1 SDGAAQLRVGNA
13 HDLKLW
19 ARRGKD
25 RTQRVEDRGYLQRAA
40 NGHDVRD
47 RWVVRRCVEKG
58 KAGFLE
64 LAHSTINVQIQWNV
78 ESFESIR
85 RAGLRGNR
93 SVSAFH
99 NLRSPS
105 AKNE

>member
-1 SDGAAQLRVGNA
+1 MHSDFVGACAVHDDGAAATQFFKDLSDGAAQLRVGNA

-19 ARRGKD
+19 ARWGKD
-25 RTQRVEDRGYLQRAA
+25 GAQRVEDRGYLQRAA

-64 LAHSTINVQIQWNV
+64 LAHSTINVQIQWDV
-78 ESFESIR
+78 ESF
-85 RAGLRGNR
+85 
-93 SVSAFH
+93 
-99 NLRSPS
+99 
-105 AKNE
+105 